1 MNATFTYNFEI
12 GKTVPNYFKHK
23 LSLLTENHPKVSELE
38 YLIEILPQLGEDGP
52 WIAGGSLFRTKLDLP
67 MTTDIDLFFKNYNQ
81 LIDYKSK
88 LKSDYE
94 GKKFVFVKEELRK
107 NATNVTIKYNERTF
121 DIQLIHRKYYDGP
134 CKLLD
139 EFDLNICQLAYDG
152 KYLFVAE
159 TTIQSINDRSIMIN
173 EVVNASHTMARCMK
187 YAKYGFN
194 ISNSEIEKFFSKITK
209 NTETTVKV
217 QDYAD
222 EL

>member
-1 MNATFTYNFEI
+1 M
-12 GKTVPNYFKHK
+12 PNYFKHK

-38 YLIEILPQLGEDGP
+38 YLIEILPPLGEDGP

-67 MTTDIDLFFKNYNQ
+67 MTTDIDLFFKNSNQ
-81 LIDYKSK
+81 LSDYKLK

-107 NATNVTIKYNERTF
+107 NATNVTVKYNERTF
-121 DIQLIHRKYYDGP
+121 VIQLIHRKYYDGP

-159 TTIQSINDRSIMIN
+159 GTIESIENRSIMIN
-173 EVVNASHTMARCMK
+173 EVVNAPHTMARCMK

-209 NTETTVKV
+209 NTETIVKV
-217 QDYAD
+217 QDYAE
-222 EL
+222 ELF